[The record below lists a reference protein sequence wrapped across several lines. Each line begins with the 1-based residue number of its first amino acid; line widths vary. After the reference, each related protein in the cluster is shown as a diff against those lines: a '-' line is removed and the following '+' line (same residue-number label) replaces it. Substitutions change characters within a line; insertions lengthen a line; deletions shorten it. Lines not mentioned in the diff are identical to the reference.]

1 MVQAALSAPCDHRGQ
16 RLRDTRLQRRGPA
29 RLGTENRYLALTD
42 IKPSTGNQN
51 VAVAMMNSPPMSPE
65 LACELGLTD
74 PWKDPG
80 HWCKLPSLGKDK
92 PLFKMMRQIGRA
104 HV

>member
-1 MVQAALSAPCDHRGQ
+1 M
-16 RLRDTRLQRRGPA
+16 
-29 RLGTENRYLALTD
+29 ALTD

-92 PLFKMMRQIGRA
+92 PLFKMMRLPFFFF
-104 HV
+104 